1 MFYPSVSLIFFKFR
15 HLKVTA
21 TNLGWIMPD
30 GFVIILE
37 QTDKCFKYLEKHQ
50 TSLQRVLLS
59 KLLLGTFFLSPVV
72 ITWVNEERMNSGIR
86 LFKLTERIIR
96 VFEYEKRIC
105 LLYEASSKQ
114 LMICCCSFN
123 DLTTF
128 WNKYERT
135 LITWGKFHKEIS

>member
-1 MFYPSVSLIFFKFR
+1 MEKWFLFLKNYSISKKIFTLISSQTEDIFKKQISLIWRVKYWNSFSDVFYPSVSLIFFKFR

-96 VFEYEKRIC
+96 VFE
-105 LLYEASSKQ
+105 
-114 LMICCCSFN
+114 
-123 DLTTF
+123 
-128 WNKYERT
+128 
-135 LITWGKFHKEIS
+135 